1 MLQYIPFKNYKHAN
15 RLNNLWNHEFN
26 AQFPISSSLY
36 KSRILEDVNLNKEAS
51 FIALYDNEPV
61 GFILIKSWQVESGL
75 CNEEEIA
82 YISLI
87 FVNKE
92 MRNMGIGSDMLS
104 LAITELKKNPKITYL
119 RVGDDINRLICG
131 VPSEMTNAS
140 IFFVNKGFVQKSGK
154 ADMIRVVRN
163 EALEEVPHNNLEYR
177 IATEDEKD
185 EILKLCIK
193 NHWNRYAYAL
203 NGYFENGGTGRRI
216 VLACKDNK
224 IVGLA
229 RIYEENKTPLKL
241 NLFMKDNHIGEV
253 YFIGVDEEYQD
264 CGYDRSINIS
274 CKNYLIKR
282 GCKKIV
288 VPAIEDV
295 KYYKE
300 FGYSA
305 FKYYLCFEKKL

>member
-15 RLNNLWNHEFN
+15 RLNNLWNQEFST
-26 AQFPISSSLY
+26 QFPISSSLY
-36 KSRILEDVNLNKEAS
+36 KSRILEDANLNKDAS

-61 GFILIKSWQVESGL
+61 GFILVKSWQVESGL
-75 CNEEEIA
+75 CNDEKTA

-104 LAITELKKNPKITYL
+104 LAISELKKNSQICHL

-140 IFFVNKGFVQKSGK
+140 IFFVNKGFIQQGGR
-154 ADMIRVVRN
+154 ADMIRIVRN
-163 EALEEVPHNNLEYR
+163 EQLEEIPANDLEYR
-177 IATEDEKD
+177 IATEEEKD

-193 NHWNRYAYAL
+193 NNWNRYAYTL
-203 NGYFENGGTGRRI
+203 NSYFENGGTGRRL
-216 VLACKDNK
+216 VLACKEQK
-224 IVGLA
+224 IIGLA
-229 RIYEENKTPLKL
+229 RISEENKTPLKL

-253 YFIGVDEEYQD
+253 YFIGVDEAYKD
-264 CGYDRSINIS
+264 CGYDLAINIS

-282 GCKKIV
+282 GCKKVIV
-288 VPAIEDV
+288 PGIEDV
-295 KYYKE
+295 KYYKNL
-300 FGYSA
+300 GYSA
-305 FKYYLCFEKKL
+305 FKYYLCFEKTL